1 MITPFGRI
9 KDLVSKI
16 QVLEGKLTSA
26 GLLPMAEQHK
36 IHLEIQRHKKEMLQ
50 LEQHTRR

>member
-16 QVLEGKLTSA
+16 QTLEDKLTSA

-36 IHLEIQRHKKEMLQ
+36 IHLEIQKHKKEMLQ